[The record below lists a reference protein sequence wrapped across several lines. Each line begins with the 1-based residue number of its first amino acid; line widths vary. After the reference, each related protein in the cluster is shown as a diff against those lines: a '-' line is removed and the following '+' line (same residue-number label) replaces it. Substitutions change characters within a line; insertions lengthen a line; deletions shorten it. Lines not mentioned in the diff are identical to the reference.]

1 MEKKMENCQAR
12 KKECCSARW
21 DGQQILGY
29 QAGQSMKPL
38 WRSASCAQR
47 SPELLQ
53 ANWTVPESDNGLN
66 LIDLDRCNKCSKEMC
81 FCKTFFFQNCFP
93 PSVISQPHCANRDC
107 CGQGPGHLLH
117 STSNHI
123 SGILST
129 DSTEATYTE
138 SHPQQL
144 EVASPPAARPGQSLS
159 QPHPSSAL
167 APASSCCCWAFSL
180 AFPPH
185 DHLHGGFTFPDMK
198 RRAWVLSFFLTT
210 TLLLIR
216 ASSRD
221 GFCATTDNL
230 CIQEIKNLFQCS
242 WHRVRGGELFLIVGK
257 SLCSTARSH
266 LGSCC

>member
-47 SPELLQ
+47 PELLQ

-81 FCKTFFFQNCFP
+81 YCKTFFLQNCFP

-129 DSTEATYTE
+129 DSTEATYTQ

-159 QPHPSSAL
+159 QPHPSFL
-167 APASSCCCWAFSL
+167 L
-180 AFPPH
+180 
-185 DHLHGGFTFPDMK
+185 LL
-198 RRAWVLSFFLTT
+198 LSFFSCLSPSWSFTWRIYFSRHEEES
-210 TLLLIR
+210 LSPEFFSYNNLIANSGFYQGWVLCYHR
-216 ASSRD
+216 QPLHSRD
-221 GFCATTDNL
+221 
-230 CIQEIKNLFQCS
+230 
-242 WHRVRGGELFLIVGK
+242 
-257 SLCSTARSH
+257 
-266 LGSCC
+266 